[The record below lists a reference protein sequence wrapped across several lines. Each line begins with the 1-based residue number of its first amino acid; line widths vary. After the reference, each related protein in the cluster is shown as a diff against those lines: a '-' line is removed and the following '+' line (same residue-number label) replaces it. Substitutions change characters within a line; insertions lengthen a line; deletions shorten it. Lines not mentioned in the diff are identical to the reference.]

1 MNEAQDKYDESSYQG
16 SITID
21 TFGIKVN
28 LIKTLFVEK
37 WQSLFVDIIF
47 IENRFAHVDKSPVC
61 FEEHNLSE
69 RGINRVTNE
78 NERSPH
84 HDEKI
89 NENLA
94 VSDNQELSKNLR
106 LYGDKNMEIVKK
118 DSQTQ
123 RKTYFQEAIYI
134 LEEIK
139 NRFLPK
145 DSVNSKVRTKL
156 DISRLKKLSC
166 LERNVDRYNIK
177 FSSRILSLIF
187 KPVKDFHSYA
197 IVYCNYFI
205 LDWYSYAQFNKNQ
218 TAKS

>member
-1 MNEAQDKYDESSYQG
+1 M
-16 SITID
+16 
-21 TFGIKVN
+21 
-28 LIKTLFVEK
+28 
-37 WQSLFVDIIF
+37 
-47 IENRFAHVDKSPVC
+47 
-61 FEEHNLSE
+61 SE
-69 RGINRVTNE
+69 RGISRVTNE
-78 NERSPH
+78 NERSPYG
-84 HDEKI
+84 DEKI
-89 NENLA
+89 NENLPA
-94 VSDNQELSKNLR
+94 GDNQEQSKNLR
-106 LYGDKNMEIVKK
+106 LYGDKNMEIFKK

-145 DSVNSKVRTKL
+145 DSLNSKVRTKL

-218 TAKS
+218 TSKSSHIQWVTFCKITI